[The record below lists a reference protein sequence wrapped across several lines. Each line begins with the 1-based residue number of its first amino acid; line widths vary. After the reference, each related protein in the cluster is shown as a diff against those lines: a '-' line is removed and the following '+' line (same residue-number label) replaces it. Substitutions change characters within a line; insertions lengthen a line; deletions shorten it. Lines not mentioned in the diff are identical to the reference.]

1 MSSPRSRTAA
11 RGGGLGVKSFL
22 LSWLTRKYSGYDLA
36 SFQRERPEDWL
47 VWEAGP
53 WRPPAAG
60 RETML
65 AGPGNRLV
73 AAGESL
79 VIALEARNGGPEV
92 RVGRAPENDI
102 VVDDGTLSRRHLAL
116 RRDGAGGWTV
126 EDAGSSNGT
135 SVNGLRIGRAPLRL
149 EPGMR
154 VDAGAVRLTFYDGAA
169 LHLRLRGA

>member
-1 MSSPRSRTAA
+1 M
-11 RGGGLGVKSFL
+11 KSFL
-22 LSWLTRKYSGYDLA
+22 LSWLTRKYSGGDLA

-65 AGPGNRLV
+65 AGPGTRLV

-79 VIALEARNGGPEV
+79 VIALAAKNGGPEV
-92 RVGRAPENDI
+92 RVGRDPENDV
-102 VVDDGTLSRRHLAL
+102 VVDDGTLSRRHLVL
-116 RRDGAGGWTV
+116 RRDGGGGWTV

-135 SVNGLRIGRAPLRL
+135 RVNGLRIGRAPLRL
-149 EPGMR
+149 EPGAR
-154 VDAGAVRLTFYDGAA
+154 VEAGAVRLTFYDGPT
-169 LHLRLRGA
+169 LYLRLRGAA